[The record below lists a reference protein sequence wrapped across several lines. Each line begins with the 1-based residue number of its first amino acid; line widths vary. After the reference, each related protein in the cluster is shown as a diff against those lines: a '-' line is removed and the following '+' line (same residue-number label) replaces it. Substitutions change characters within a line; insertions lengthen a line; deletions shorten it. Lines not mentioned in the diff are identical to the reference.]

1 MKDDVDFR
9 TVIKRVN
16 IETNKYTREYK
27 SMAIKIEQNKVI
39 FSRTFHAPIEK
50 VFDAY
55 TTKSQFEQWFH
66 PNGASTEVYEFD
78 VVSGGR
84 AFYAIK
90 APGMTSYT
98 IAEYNKVQRP
108 HLLEY
113 IDSFATANGKK
124 DTKMPSM
131 KVILEFEKSDKNT
144 TTVTSTS
151 VFPTKEAAQQ
161 VVDMGI
167 EQGMTQTLNQLEQLL
182 K

>member
-1 MKDDVDFR
+1 M
-9 TVIKRVN
+9 TLN
-16 IETNKYTREYK
+16 IDN
-27 SMAIKIEQNKVI
+27 NKVI
-39 FSRTFHAPIEK
+39 FSRTFKAPIDK

-66 PNGASTEVYEFD
+66 PDGATTEVYEFD
-78 VVSGGR
+78 IVKGGR

-98 IAEYNKVQRP
+98 VAEYNKVQRP
-108 HLLEY
+108 YLLEY
-113 IDSFATANGKK
+113 IDSFATAQGDK

-131 KVILEFEKSDKNT
+131 KVILEFDKIDNHT

-161 VVDMGI
+161 VVDMGV
-167 EQGMTQTLNQLEQLL
+167 EKGMTQTLNQLEQLL